1 MYPEQPK
8 MVITQVINIPKGT
21 RGRLHRAL
29 DEHRIH
35 KWSRRKLQGEHD
47 ASITWIF
54 HTPQTL
60 ITLTSANAHQSHLKR
75 TSNAPQAHLKRTSN
89 ASQRRFDYLDF
100 ATLCPPKAEFF
111 FFFENRLFFPLHKAA
126 FAPHSPCKFDFS
138 EIDRS
143 PHCMKAPPPA
153 PT

>member
-8 MVITQVINIPKGT
+8 IVITQVMNIPKGT

-60 ITLTSANAHQSHLKR
+60 ITLTSANAHQSHLKV

-100 ATLCPPKAEFF
+100 ATLYPPKAESFF
-111 FFFENRLFFPLHKAA
+111 FLKIDCF
-126 FAPHSPCKFDFS
+126 SPCIKHPSHPIADANLIFLKS
-138 EIDRS
+138 IVS
-143 PHCMKAPPPA
+143 LIA
-153 PT
+153 

>member
-60 ITLTSANAHQSHLKR
+60 ITLTSANAHQSHLKV

-111 FFFENRLFFPLHKAA
+111 FFFLKIDCF
-126 FAPHSPCKFDFS
+126 SPCIKHSSHPIAHANLIFLKS
-138 EIDRS
+138 IV
-143 PHCMKAPPPA
+143 PLIA
-153 PT
+153 

>member
-75 TSNAPQAHLKRTSN
+75 TSNAPQTHFKRISKTLRLLGFCNFMTPQKPFKGQVPCTPISEEN
-89 ASQRRFDYLDF
+89 LFISHYTLNKATQNGHNSDYKC
-100 ATLCPPKAEFF
+100 TQSSPKW
-111 FFFENRLFFPLHKAA
+111 
-126 FAPHSPCKFDFS
+126 S
-138 EIDRS
+138 
-143 PHCMKAPPPA
+143 
-153 PT
+153 